1 MWSERHRPGRNP
13 RYFPRPSTNTLI
25 ENINGRKISPWTGQ
39 HVALQDADVPMM
51 DNADGRM
58 LEAGL
63 NRGNSCACLP
73 KLWQGYASRAAG
85 RSLGLAARP
94 DEGSDTSGA
103 KTQEPG
109 DRPQ

>member
-1 MWSERHRPGRNP
+1 MWWERHRSGRTP

-58 LEAGL
+58 LETGL

-85 RSLGLAARP
+85 RSLWLGGGGGGRAP
-94 DEGSDTSGA
+94 SPPS
-103 KTQEPG
+103 Q
-109 DRPQ
+109 